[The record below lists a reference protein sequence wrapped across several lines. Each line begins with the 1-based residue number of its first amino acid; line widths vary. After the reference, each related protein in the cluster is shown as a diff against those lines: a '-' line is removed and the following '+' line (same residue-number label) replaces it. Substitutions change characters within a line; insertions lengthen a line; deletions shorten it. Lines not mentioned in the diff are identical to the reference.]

1 MGEMEES
8 RARSIVAGFVGAHVV
23 LHGMAVWAISSG
35 LHPDRTCSPSDI
47 ALYSLFMLGPSQGTL
62 LAIWVVLGG
71 GKFLWRALSTALGTI
86 LYVWCFS
93 FAHDHSSR
101 EWLITTLATMGVS
114 AAFLLP
120 GRWTGLRLA
129 RSCDSR
135 PASGPF
141 QFYIRDIL
149 LWTTATAVVL
159 SGWRCLPRHA
169 LDFLHD
175 AVPVVAFAGFILI
188 GAVSMFFALGR
199 GWIVARILLLPIA
212 VVLTAKFLNASIPG
226 AAPTWYFALLVSLMI
241 FWLAGSL
248 LVLRFAGYR
257 LAWRRRFADPQAE
270 IAA

>member
-1 MGEMEES
+1 MADMEKS
-8 RARSIVAGFVGAHVV
+8 RATWMVVGLVVAHVV
-23 LHGMAVWAISSG
+23 LHGIALSAFLG
-35 LHPDRTCSPSDI
+35 EPYPNYTYSPRYM
-47 ALYSLFMLGPSQGTL
+47 ALYSLFMLGPSHGTL

-71 GKFLWRALSTALGTI
+71 GKFLWRALPAALGTI

-101 EWLITTLATMGVS
+101 QWLVTALATMGVS
-114 AAFLLP
+114 LAILLP
-120 GRWTGLRLA
+120 ARWMGLRLA

-149 LWTTATAVVL
+149 LWTTATAIVL
-159 SGWRCLPRHA
+159 SGWRCLPKNA
-169 LDFLHD
+169 LDFLQN
-175 AVPVVAFAGFILI
+175 AVPVVDFVGLGLI

-212 VVLTAKFLNASIPG
+212 VVLTAKFFNASIPN
-226 AAPTWYFALLVSLMI
+226 AAPTWYFALLFSLMI